1 MGWLYSFY
9 LGLIGRILLLNV
21 GAVVSQWSGV
31 TKAGTHCSSRF
42 VGEMTVQL
50 GQRVSHFG
58 LAGSFYALKT
68 FGGSQRTSLVK
79 CSYC

>member
-21 GAVVSQWSGV
+21 GAVVSPWSGV
-31 TKAGTHCSSRF
+31 IKAGTHCSSRF
-42 VGEMTVQL
+42 IGETTVQL

-58 LAGSFYALKT
+58 LQGPFTLLKLLEDPR
-68 FGGSQRTSLVK
+68 GLLL
-79 CSYC
+79 